1 MRGEVRTH
9 KQAAFVL
16 LEASIVASGSRH
28 SAGYGF
34 FACGFG
40 FVGASKRLA
49 LVLPWPEVMAA

>member
-9 KQAAFVL
+9 KQAALVL
-16 LEASIVASGSRH
+16 WEASTVALGSRH
-28 SAGYGF
+28 FAGYG

-49 LVLPWPEVMAA
+49 LVLPWLEVMAA